1 KGFTSASFGHDGSI
15 DSAHVRFSWRPAT
28 GYRTSH
34 CPEEKRIEYQDDG
47 TGMSFDE
54 LNDKY
59 LLIGRNRRVSE
70 SDITPKGRKVIG
82 KKGLGKLSI
91 FGICDE
97 VKIRTIKNGILNE
110 FIMNLDAIK
119 KSEDSSYYPDIVQLD
134 MPTIE
139 SSGTSIELRRVRRK
153 SPFDCNSI
161 AQSLS
166 KKFLIFDSLK
176 TILLRNEEE
185 TIEVSNEL
193 KFEGFREQFS
203 WEFPLDELETDYAEA
218 SKVKGKII
226 TLETPVKDT
235 EMKGV
240 YLVSRGK
247 LVNKAEFYGLRD
259 TDQFHTYITGYL
271 QVDFIDEMEED
282 VISTDRQ
289 SLNWENDRMKELREY
304 LQAVIKKIAS
314 EWKKKRSTL
323 KKESIKHVKGIDI
336 EGWQRSL
343 PTYERSLSERIINPV
358 LENSTI
364 DVDDSSEI
372 IGNVID
378 KFENQTFKEYAC
390 KIADLD
396 KPEEIPMLLK
406 IMEEW
411 KAVESRQ
418 YCDLAVARIE
428 VIQRFEEY
436 IKSDTREVPTL
447 HNFLK
452 QFSWLLDPRILEFK
466 DEVHYSSLLKETYP
480 EEDLETKDRRI
491 DFLCSN
497 ALGGILYVI
506 EIKRSKYK
514 VDTKALEQA
523 LEYGVFLNDRY
534 ATESGFS
541 KVVAFVVG
549 GEKST
554 DAIFKHKE
562 KIYRESGTIFVKT
575 YAELLEQSK
584 QYHKEFIDLYKID
597 KNYKR

>member
-1 KGFTSASFGHDGSI
+1 MVYLTLS
-15 DSAHVRFSWRPAT
+15 
-28 GYRTSH
+28 
-34 CPEEKRIEYQDDG
+34 G
-47 TGMSFDE
+47 T
-54 LNDKY
+54 
-59 LLIGRNRRVSE
+59 
-70 SDITPKGRKVIG
+70 
-82 KKGLGKLSI
+82 
-91 FGICDE
+91 
-97 VKIRTIKNGILNE
+97 
-110 FIMNLDAIK
+110 A
-119 KSEDSSYYPDIVQLD
+119 
-134 MPTIE
+134 IE

-497 ALGGILYVI
+497 ALGGIL
-506 EIKRSKYK
+506 
-514 VDTKALEQA
+514 
-523 LEYGVFLNDRY
+523 
-534 ATESGFS
+534 
-541 KVVAFVVG
+541 
-549 GEKST
+549 
-554 DAIFKHKE
+554 
-562 KIYRESGTIFVKT
+562 
-575 YAELLEQSK
+575 
-584 QYHKEFIDLYKID
+584 
-597 KNYKR
+597 